1 MAEFNGSPGRRGRSL
16 SSHAVSSL
24 PIELLDAPPPQ
35 KKPACRAAEVKAKHN
50 LYYADSFEQGLDVH
64 K

>member
-24 PIELLDAPPPQ
+24 PIELLDAPPP
-35 KKPACRAAEVKAKHN
+35 KTACRAAEVKARHN